1 MKLLFAPA
9 SPYSSK
15 VRMAARH
22 LRIELEEVRVNTAE
36 NPPELLDVNPLGKI
50 PTLITDDGTAIFDSR
65 AIMHYLHR
73 IGDKRLYPKKDEKRT
88 EAEVLEALADGI
100 SDCLLA
106 IVYEKRFRPPELV
119 SQDVIDRQWAKINR
133 SLDHLDKNLPKIGK
147 KLHGGHFALAATLGY
162 LMLRFPGEWE
172 NGRAALTEWPA
183 KFAKHFEPYP
193 ALRPKA

>member
-22 LRIELEEVRVNTAE
+22 LGIDLEEIRVNTAD
-36 NPPELLDVNPLGKI
+36 NPPELVDNNPLGKI
-50 PTLITDDGTAIFDSR
+50 PTLITDEGQAIFDSR
-65 AIMHYLHR
+65 AIMQYLHR
-73 IGDKRLYPKKDEKRT
+73 LSDKGLYPKKDEKRT
-88 EAEVLEALADGI
+88 EADVLEALADGI
-100 SDCLLA
+100 CDCLLA

-133 SLDHLDKNLPKIGK
+133 GLDHLDRNLPKLGK
-147 KLHGGHFALAATLGY
+147 KLNGGHFALAAMLGY

-172 NGRAALTEWPA
+172 NGRTALTEWPA
-183 KFAKHFEPYP
+183 KFVKRFEPYP

>member
-22 LRIELEEVRVNTAE
+22 LGIELEEIRVNTAE
-36 NPPELLDVNPLGKI
+36 NPSELLDANPLGKI
-50 PTLITDDGTAIFDSR
+50 PTLVAADGTAIFDSR
-65 AIMHYLHR
+65 AIMQYLHR
-73 IGDKRLYPKKDEKRT
+73 ASDKRLYPKKTEKRT

-100 SDCLLA
+100 ADCLLA

-119 SQDVIDRQWAKINR
+119 SQDVIERQWAKINR
-133 SLDHLDKNLPKIGK
+133 SLDHLDKHLPKIGK

-162 LMLRFPGEWE
+162 LMLRFPGDWE
-172 NGRAALTEWPA
+172 KGRAALTEWPA
-183 KFAKHFEPYP
+183 KFAKAFEPYP

>member
-15 VRMAARH
+15 VRMAARY
-22 LRIELEEVRVNTAE
+22 LGIALEDVRVNTADNPAELVE
-36 NPPELLDVNPLGKI
+36 NNPLGKI
-50 PTLITDDGTAIFDSR
+50 PTLITDDGKAIFDSR
-65 AIMHYLHR
+65 AIMHFLHR
-73 IGDKRLYPKKDEKRT
+73 SAEKRLYPKDKEKRT
-88 EAEVLEALADGI
+88 QAEVLEALCDGI

-106 IVYEKRFRPPELV
+106 IVYERRYRSPELV

-133 SLDHLDKNLPKIGK
+133 SLDHLDKHLPKTGK

-172 NGRAALTEWPA
+172 NGRAALAEWPA
-183 KFAKHFEPYP
+183 TFAKQFEPYP

>member
-15 VRMAARH
+15 VRMAARY
-22 LRIELEEVRVNTAE
+22 LAITLEDIRVNTAD
-36 NPPELLDVNPLGKI
+36 NPAELVDNNPLGKI
-50 PTLITDDGTAIFDSR
+50 PTLITDDGQAIFDSR
-65 AIMHYLHR
+65 AIMHFLHR
-73 IGDKRLYPKKDEKRT
+73 SAEKRLYPKDKAKRT
-88 EAEVLEALADGI
+88 QAEVMEALCDGI
-100 SDCLLA
+100 CDCLLA
-106 IVYEKRFRPPELV
+106 IVYERRYRPPELV

-133 SLDHLDKNLPKIGK
+133 SLDHLDKALPKTGK

-172 NGRAALTEWPA
+172 NGRAALAEWPA
-183 KFAKHFEPYP
+183 TFAKQFEPYP

>member
-22 LRIELEEVRVNTAE
+22 LGIELEEVRVNTAE
-36 NPPELLDVNPLGKI
+36 NPSELIDANPLGKI
-50 PTLITDDGTAIFDSR
+50 PTLITEDGTAIFDSR
-65 AIMHYLHR
+65 AIMHYLDR
-73 IGDKRLYPKKDEKRT
+73 RSDKRLYPKKDEKRT

-100 SDCLLA
+100 ADCLLA
-106 IVYEKRFRPPELV
+106 IVYEKRLRPPELV
-119 SQDVIDRQWAKINR
+119 SQDVIERQWAKINR
-133 SLDHLDKNLPKIGK
+133 SLDHLDRHLPKTAK

>member
-15 VRMAARH
+15 VRMAARY
-22 LRIELEEVRVNTAE
+22 LDIALEDIRVNTADNPAELVE
-36 NPPELLDVNPLGKI
+36 NNPLGKI
-50 PTLITDDGTAIFDSR
+50 PTLITDDGKAIFDSR
-65 AIMHYLHR
+65 AIMYFLHR
-73 IGDKRLYPKKDEKRT
+73 TAEKRLYPKDKAKRT
-88 EAEVLEALADGI
+88 EADVLEALADGI

-106 IVYEKRFRPPELV
+106 IVYERRYRPPELV

-133 SLDHLDKNLPKIGK
+133 SLDHLDKNLPKTGR

-172 NGRAALTEWPA
+172 NGRAALAEWPA
-183 KFAKHFEPYP
+183 TFAKQFEPYP

>member
-22 LRIELEEVRVNTAE
+22 LGIELEEIRVNTAE
-36 NPPELLDVNPLGKI
+36 NPPELLAANPLGKI
-50 PTLITDDGTAIFDSR
+50 PTLITGDGEAIFDSR
-65 AIMHYLHR
+65 AIMRYLHR
-73 IGDKRLYPKKDEKRT
+73 IGDRRLYPKKDEKRT
-88 EAEVLEALADGI
+88 EADVLEALADGI
-100 SDCLLA
+100 CDCLLA

-119 SQDVIDRQWAKINR
+119 SQDAIDRQWAKINR
-133 SLDHLDKNLPKIGK
+133 GLDHLDRNLPKVGR
-147 KLHGGHFALAATLGY
+147 KLHAGHFAIAAMLGY

-172 NGRAALTEWPA
+172 NGRAALAAWPA
-183 KFAKHFEPYP
+183 DFAKQFEAYP

>member
-22 LRIELEEVRVNTAE
+22 LGIELEDVRVNTAE
-36 NPPELLDVNPLGKI
+36 NPPELLDANPLGKI
-50 PTLITDDGTAIFDSR
+50 PTLITDNGTAIFDSR

-73 IGDKRLYPKKDEKRT
+73 HSDKQLYPKKDEKRT

-100 SDCLLA
+100 CDSLLA

-119 SQDVIDRQWAKINR
+119 SQDVIDRHWAKINR
-133 SLDHLDKNLPKIGK
+133 SLDHLDKHLPKIGK

>member
-22 LRIELEEVRVNTAE
+22 LGIELEEIRVNTAE
-36 NPPELLDVNPLGKI
+36 NPSELVDANPLGKI
-50 PTLITDDGTAIFDSR
+50 PTLIADDGIAIFDSR
-65 AIMHYLHR
+65 AIMHYLNR
-73 IGDKRLYPKKDEKRT
+73 LSAKRLYPKKDEKRP

-100 SDCLLA
+100 ADCLLA

-119 SQDVIDRQWAKINR
+119 SQDAIDRQWAKINR
-133 SLDHLDKNLPKIGK
+133 SLDHLDKHLPKIGK

-172 NGRAALTEWPA
+172 QGRAALTEWPA

>member
-22 LRIELEEVRVNTAE
+22 LGIELEEIRVNTAE
-36 NPPELLDVNPLGKI
+36 NPSELVDANPLGKI

-65 AIMHYLHR
+65 AIMHYLDR
-73 IGDKRLYPKKDEKRT
+73 RSEKRLYPKKDEKRT
-88 EAEVLEALADGI
+88 EAEVLEALSDGI
-100 SDCLLA
+100 CDSLLA

-119 SQDVIDRQWAKINR
+119 SQDAIDRQWAKINR
-133 SLDHLDKNLPKIGK
+133 SLDYLDKNLPKVGK

-162 LMLRFPGEWE
+162 LMLRFPGDWE

-183 KFAKHFEPYP
+183 KFAKAFEPYP

>member
-1 MKLLFAPA
+1 MKIFYSDI
-9 SPYSSK
+9 SPYSTK
-15 VRMAARH
+15 VLMAAH
-22 LRIELEEVRVNTAE
+22 YAGLAAE
-36 NPPELLDVNPLGKI
+36 AVAVDTKADPAELLAANPLGKI
-50 PTLITDDGTAIFDSR
+50 PTLVTDDGQAIFDSR

-106 IVYEKRFRPPELV
+106 IVYEKRYRSPELV
-119 SQDVIDRQWAKINR
+119 SQDAIDRQWAKINR
-133 SLDHLDKNLPKIGK
+133 SLDYLDKHLPKTTK

>member
-1 MKLLFAPA
+1 MKLLFSPT

-22 LRIELEEVRVNTAE
+22 VGVDLEEIRVNTAE
-36 NPPELLDVNPLGKI
+36 SPAELVDTNPLGKI
-50 PTLITDDGTAIFDSR
+50 PTLLTDEGTAVFDSR
-65 AIMHYLHR
+65 AIMRYLHR
-73 IGDKRLYPKKDEKRT
+73 IGDTRLYPKKDEKQT

-100 SDCLLA
+100 CDCLIA

-119 SQDVIDRQWAKINR
+119 SQDAIDRQWAKINR
-133 SLDHLDKNLPKIGK
+133 SLDHLDRNLPKVGK
-147 KLHGGHFALAATLGY
+147 KLHGGHFAIAAMLGY

-172 NGRAALTEWPA
+172 SGRAALAAWPA
-183 KFAKHFEPYP
+183 KFAKRFEAYP

>member
-22 LRIELEEVRVNTAE
+22 LGIDIEEVRVNTAE
-36 NPPELLDVNPLGKI
+36 NPQELIDNNPLGKI
-50 PTLITDDGTAIFDSR
+50 PTLLTDDNKAIFDSR
-65 AIMHYLHR
+65 AIMQYLHR
-73 IGDKRLYPKKDEKRT
+73 LSDKALYPKKDDKRT
-88 EAEVLEALADGI
+88 DADVLEALADGI
-100 SDCLLA
+100 CDSLLA

-119 SQDVIDRQWAKINR
+119 SQDVIDRHWAKINR
-133 SLDHLDKNLPKIGK
+133 GLDHLDRNLPKLGK
-147 KLHGGHFALAATLGY
+147 KLHGGHFALAALLGY

-172 NGRAALTEWPA
+172 NGRTALTEWPA
-183 KFAKHFEPYP
+183 KFAKRFEAYP

>member
-22 LRIELEEVRVNTAE
+22 LGIELEEIRVNTAE
-36 NPPELLDVNPLGKI
+36 NPPELVDANPLGKI

-65 AIMHYLHR
+65 AIMQYLHR
-73 IGDKRLYPKKDEKRT
+73 LSEKRLYPKKDEKRT
-88 EAEVLEALADGI
+88 EADVLEALADGI
-100 SDCLLA
+100 ADCLLA
-106 IVYEKRFRPPELV
+106 IVYEKRLRPPELV

-133 SLDHLDKNLPKIGK
+133 SLDHLDKHLPKIGK
-147 KLHGGHFALAATLGY
+147 KLHGGHFALASTLGY

>member
-22 LRIELEEVRVNTAE
+22 LGIELEEIRVNTAE
-36 NPPELLDVNPLGKI
+36 NPSELLNANPLGKI
-50 PTLITDDGTAIFDSR
+50 PTLVAADGTAIFDSR
-65 AIMHYLHR
+65 AIMQYLHR
-73 IGDKRLYPKKDEKRT
+73 ASDKRLYPKKTEKRT

-100 SDCLLA
+100 ADCLLT

-119 SQDVIDRQWAKINR
+119 SQDVIERQWA
-133 SLDHLDKNLPKIGK
+133 

-162 LMLRFPGEWE
+162 LMLRFPGDLEK
-172 NGRAALTEWPA
+172 GRAALTEWPA
-183 KFAKHFEPYP
+183 KFAKAFEPYP